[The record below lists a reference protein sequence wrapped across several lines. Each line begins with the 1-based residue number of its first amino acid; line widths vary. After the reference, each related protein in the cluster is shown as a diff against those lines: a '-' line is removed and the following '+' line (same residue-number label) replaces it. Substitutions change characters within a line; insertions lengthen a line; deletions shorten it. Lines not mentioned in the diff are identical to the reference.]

1 VRQRENLLDAAQ
13 FTGRV
18 RDFDRMSWVA
28 DVEDAAARVR
38 GCRSVVAPFGFEPI
52 FAGSSHTIKP
62 RRFYVYLTADGDTSR
77 VERDLAQEIVR
88 SALNE
93 IRIVVTSSDTAVRG
107 DGARGS
113 LYVRTIGTG
122 PETAMVRYARY
133 MASLPM
139 LVRSEK
145 LREWRD
151 YTDRPSAR
159 RYLMHTTI
167 ALVSLYPEIPSPSR
181 EELRLI
187 AGLAREQRDRD
198 PDTGAPPEQPA
209 RPEEVAA
216 LVDIIVPYLSRISD
230 WLSGPEPGSF
240 GVVDVHNGETS
251 WVRVDEARL
260 DTIAGR
266 IEAHYRGTP
275 HHP

>member
-1 VRQRENLLDAAQ
+1 
-13 FTGRV
+13 
-18 RDFDRMSWVA
+18 MSWVA

-62 RRFYVYLTADGDTSR
+62 RRFYVYLTADHEAAKGGGDNR
-77 VERDLAQEIVR
+77 VEDDLAREIVR

-93 IRIVVTSSDTAVRG
+93 IRIVVTSSETTVRS

-122 PETAMVRYARY
+122 PETAMVLYARY
-133 MASLPM
+133 LAALPV
-139 LVRSEK
+139 LVGSGK

-151 YTDRPSAR
+151 YTHRPSAR

-167 ALVSLYPEIPSPSR
+167 ALVSLYPEIPPPSQD
-181 EELRLI
+181 ELRLI

-198 PDTGAPPEQPA
+198 PDTGAPPEEPA
-209 RPEEVAA
+209 RAEELAA
-216 LVDIIVPYLSRISD
+216 LGDIILPYLKAISS
-230 WLSGPEPGSF
+230 WLSDPEPGPV

-251 WVRVDEARL
+251 WVRVDEGRL

-266 IEAHYRGTP
+266 IEAGYRGTP